1 MWYAIVSS
9 CLPDFCALHWHASTM
24 FWHVAPTRA
33 VARRFS
39 PGQAETSEDVKN
51 ASAARHAVGK
61 CDIRTCIT
69 LCTHE
74 AVGKCVIWA
83 RGASVG
89 RLTDAVQLL
98 SKSRGSPGT
107 LDVVAEEG
115 GGWRVEGGGWRV
127 EGGDCRGQR
136 WCCRVAV
143 AGVRGKPC
151 APEVVVFNTF
161 NC

>member
-1 MWYAIVSS
+1 VWYAIVSS
-9 CLPDFCALHWHASTM
+9 CLPDFCALHWHAPTL
-24 FWHVAPTRA
+24 FRRVALTRA

-39 PGQAETSEDVKN
+39 PGQAETSEDVKS
-51 ASAARHAVGK
+51 ASAARHALGK

-89 RLTDAVQLL
+89 RLRV
-98 SKSRGSPGT
+98 
-107 LDVVAEEG
+107 EG

-127 EGGDCRGQR
+127 EGGDCRG
-136 WCCRVAV
+136 
-143 AGVRGKPC
+143 
-151 APEVVVFNTF
+151 
-161 NC
+161 